1 MNKPDQAKGLREL
14 FGSTAE
20 CRRIHVACLS
30 RPALALATSAAMSKA
45 LSEIGENSLA
55 IDEVGF
61 AEREDWPI
69 PATAKYSLQQVL
81 AGFVPLER
89 AICNLDEQRS
99 YVFAGMTASHQSLT
113 TLLQQR
119 QMSEKLD
126 LSGFRNVF
134 HVVGSGRETS
144 AAVHGE
150 QPFVMCVSGVTADD
164 RNSLILWMI
173 RHDIE
178 HKPNKWGFFFLGEPD
193 EVNRAWA
200 EFEPVASKYLNGQI
214 LLVGSAR
221 GDIASA
227 ALGGNWVTHLDGLER
242 FIS

>member
-1 MNKPDQAKGLREL
+1 MDKPDQAKGLREL
-14 FGSTAE
+14 FGSTTE

-30 RPALALATSAAMSKA
+30 RPALALATGAAMTKA

-69 PATAKYSLQQVL
+69 PAIAKYSLQQVL

-89 AICNLDEQRS
+89 AICGLDEHRS
-99 YVFAGMTASHQSLT
+99 YVFAGKTASQQSLA

-126 LSGFRNVF
+126 LSGFRNIF
-134 HVVGSGRETS
+134 HVIGSAQETS

-150 QPFVMCVSGVTADD
+150 QPHVMCVSGVTAED

-178 HKPNKWGFFFLGEPD
+178 HKPKKWGFFFLGEAD

-200 EFEPVASKYLNGQI
+200 EFEPVASKYLSGEI
-214 LLVGSAR
+214 CLVGSAS
-221 GDIASA
+221 GEISSA
-227 ALGGNWVTHLDGLER
+227 PLVGNWVTRLDGLDR
-242 FIS
+242 FIG